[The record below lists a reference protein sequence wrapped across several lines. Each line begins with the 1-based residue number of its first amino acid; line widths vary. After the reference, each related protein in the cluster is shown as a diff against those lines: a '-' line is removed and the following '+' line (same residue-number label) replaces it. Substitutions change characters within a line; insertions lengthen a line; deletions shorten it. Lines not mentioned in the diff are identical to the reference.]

1 MAAKKRVNLTR
12 DTLPVLVR
20 YEGKGGPNKAGWDV
34 ADLIAFFPTVPGTN
48 DPNTMECYSVV
59 GEHSHCPVRYVGS
72 GTKPATPE
80 QVAAMLK
87 YIKRLKGYE
96 NEKLRAVSRVSM
108 HHRDERVRQLR
119 R

>member
-1 MAAKKRVNLTR
+1 MAQQISEIKAFARKRAGTGGAR
-12 DTLPVLVR
+12 AVR
-20 YEGKGGPNKAGWDV
+20 REAQVPAIIYGEGK
-34 ADLIAFFPTVPGTN
+34 
-48 DPNTMECYSVV
+48 
-59 GEHSHCPVRYVGS
+59 
-72 GTKPATPE
+72 TPE